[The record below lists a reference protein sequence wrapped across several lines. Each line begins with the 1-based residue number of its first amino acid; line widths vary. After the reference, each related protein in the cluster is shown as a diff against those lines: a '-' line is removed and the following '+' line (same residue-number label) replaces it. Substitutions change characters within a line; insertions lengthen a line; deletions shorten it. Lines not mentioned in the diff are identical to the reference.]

1 MTSSTDA
8 KAESTKDMPM
18 DVLGM
23 YLFIASEAIL
33 FLALLFIFYWTKA
46 NNPGMWPPPD
56 QPRLPLLI
64 TGINTVI
71 LLGSGLTM
79 YKARRSVMRDE
90 IRSLSRW
97 LMITCLL
104 GVVFLTVQGF
114 EWIRLISFGL
124 NINSSVYGAMFYI
137 LIGLHAIHVLVTA
150 LALLYVWVKSTS
162 NAYTVSSHRGV
173 QMCYMFWLF
182 VVLIWP
188 VLYGLVYLS

>member
-1 MTSSTDA
+1 MSSSKDQNI
-8 KAESTKDMPM
+8 ESPKGMPIE
-18 DVLGM
+18 VLGM

-33 FLALLFIFYWTKA
+33 FLALLFIFYWTKS

-79 YKARRSVMRDE
+79 YMARRSVMRDNT
-90 IRSLSRW
+90 SALSRW

-114 EWIRLISFGL
+114 EWIRLIRFGL
-124 NINSSVYGAMFYI
+124 SINSSVYGAMFYI
-137 LIGLHAIHVLVTA
+137 IIGLHAIHVLATA
-150 LALLYVWVKSTS
+150 LALLYVWVKSTT
-162 NAYTVSSHRGV
+162 NAYSAGSHRGV